1 MTKYKDALIQELNAQ
16 EPEETIEGEGGET
29 FGLYRVATEDIAG
42 AILCEDSDG
51 SVSGTFYAD
60 DEELTEAWD
69 ALSAEDEDEED
80 EEDEDED
87 SEEDEEEPED
97 ED

>member
-16 EPEETIEGEGGET
+16 EPEETFEGEGGET

-42 AILCEDSDG
+42 AILCEDSEG
-51 SVSGTFYAD
+51 GVTGTFYAEE
-60 DEELTEAWD
+60 DELNEAWD
-69 ALSAEDEDEED
+69 ALSDEDEED
-80 EEDEDED
+80 EDPED
-87 SEEDEEEPED
+87 SEEDEEDEEEPED

>member
-51 SVSGTFYAD
+51 SVSATFYAD
-60 DEELTEAWD
+60 EEELTEAWD
-69 ALSAEDEDEED
+69 ALSAEDE
-80 EEDEDED
+80 EDED
-87 SEEDEEEPED
+87 SEEDEEDEEEPED